1 MNVVQEHDLIHELY
15 FKTAPWVQHVMFTG
29 IWLIKSNAAPWWR
42 KYYHLKHHMESGQT
56 TDVEERL
63 IGLGLVRADAYD
75 LHGLDRKRTSS
86 DSLCLCHLFL
96 RDAACVAPKED
107 TRHSHTCCNTF
118 GTFLCWYLT
127 Y

>member
-15 FKTAPWVQHVMFTG
+15 FKAAPWVQHVMFMG

-63 IGLGLVRADAYD
+63 IGLGLVRGDAYRLRD
-75 LHGLDRKRTSS
+75 LLALGVYENQF
-86 DSLCLCHLFL
+86 SLCLCRLFL
-96 RDAACVAPKED
+96 RDAACVAPEKD
-107 TRHSHTCCNTF
+107 TGDAHPCCNTL
-118 GTFLCWYLT
+118 GKLWC
-127 Y
+127 